1 MVLTLDIGNT
11 NIKSAVFQ
19 GETMVRYWRLRTD
32 ITTTSDELG
41 IKMRSLF
48 GHGGLEPSCLDG
60 IIMSSVVPSINFTVD
75 HMCRDYF
82 GLTPMQVAP
91 GVKTGVN
98 IRYENPRELGSDRIA
113 NAVACYALYGGPSIF
128 VDFGT
133 ATTFGVLSERGEF
146 LGGAICPGLKI
157 STEALVSGAA
167 KLPRVELVKPESV
180 IGRNTVTNMQA
191 GFYYGYVGLV
201 ENIVRKMKEEI
212 GCPDARVIATAAGPP
227 AGAGRQGD

>member
-1 MVLTLDIGNT
+1 
-11 NIKSAVFQ
+11 
-19 GETMVRYWRLRTD
+19 MVRYWRLRTD

-98 IRYENPRELGSDRIA
+98 IRYENPESLEATGLLTPWRAMRFMAARRFLLTLARPRRL
-113 NAVACYALYGGPSIF
+113 AC
-128 VDFGT
+128 
-133 ATTFGVLSERGEF
+133 
-146 LGGAICPGLKI
+146 
-157 STEALVSGAA
+157 
-167 KLPRVELVKPESV
+167 
-180 IGRNTVTNMQA
+180 
-191 GFYYGYVGLV
+191 
-201 ENIVRKMKEEI
+201 
-212 GCPDARVIATAAGPP
+212 
-227 AGAGRQGD
+227 